1 VVAHAAAL
9 VALVESLRNE
19 PGPVPGGRRCPVARL
34 RFAVGDVRTS
44 VRRLRR
50 ALAEVADAVD
60 CPLPAPALDAWLR
73 RQLATLERTEG

>member
-1 VVAHAAAL
+1 
-9 VALVESLRNE
+9 
-19 PGPVPGGRRCPVARL
+19 VARL